1 VTKFLQKLPLCMK
14 RNPRRDLVLVKDVLK
29 AIHCVEDFIGDKEFD
44 GFAKDPILMSAVFH
58 QFMIIGEASAKIS
71 DEFQETHPEIP
82 FHKIIGMRNT
92 IVHGYSLIDETIVWK
107 AYKNNLPEL
116 KEKLLKI

>member
-1 VTKFLQKLPLCMK
+1 M
-14 RNPRRDLVLVKDVLK
+14 RRDQSRDSILVKHILK
-29 AIHCVEDFIGDKEFD
+29 AIQCIEDFIADKEFAD
-44 GFAKDPILMSAVFH
+44 FSQDPILMSAVFH

-71 DEFQETHPEIP
+71 DAFQENNPDIP
-82 FHKIIGMRNT
+82 FHKIVGMRNT

-116 KEKLLKI
+116 KEALLKIE